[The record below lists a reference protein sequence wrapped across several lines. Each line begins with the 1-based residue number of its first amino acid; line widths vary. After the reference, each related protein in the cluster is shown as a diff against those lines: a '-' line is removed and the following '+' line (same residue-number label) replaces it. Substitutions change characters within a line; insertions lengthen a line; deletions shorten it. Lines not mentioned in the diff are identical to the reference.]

1 MVGFSCCPLE
11 GINITNDMKT
21 RRDFLKTSGAL
32 SLVAML
38 LPKLAKAEKI
48 KNVGIQLYS
57 VRKEMLADAVGT
69 LKQLAKIGYKELE
82 SARSEK
88 GNYYGLQ
95 PKEIKKIVSDL
106 GMTLRSGHVHVDK
119 DWQRSIDSAAE
130 AGQDYLVCSSLPSNG
145 QTVDNYKKV
154 AEIFSKAGED
164 CKKSNLIF
172 GYHNHEYEF
181 EKENG
186 QVLYDVLLANTDRN
200 LVTWE
205 LDLGWVVASG
215 NDPLVYFNKYPGRF
229 PLWHL
234 KDMDVSKQQSTEFG
248 KGQIKVLEILKNSK
262 KSGVKHIFVD
272 QEEYAST
279 ALKSMKYDFDYPK
292 KPNL

>member
-1 MVGFSCCPLE
+1 
-11 GINITNDMKT
+11 MKT
-21 RRDFLKTSGAL
+21 RRDFFKTAGGLALGAL
-32 SLVAML
+32 VI
-38 LPKLAKAEKI
+38 PGIAKGEKV
-48 KNVGIQLYS
+48 KNIGIQLYS

-130 AGQDYLVCSSLPSNG
+130 AGQNYLICSSLPSQG
-145 QTVDNYKKV
+145 QTIDNYKKV
-154 AEIFSKAGED
+154 AETFLKAGED
-164 CKKSNLIF
+164 CKKSNIIF

-186 QVLYDVLLANTDRN
+186 QVLYDVLLSNTDPK

-215 NDPLVYFNKYPGRF
+215 NDPLEYFNKYPGRF

-234 KDMDVSKQQSTEFG
+234 KDMDVQKQQSTEFG
-248 KGQIKVLEILKNSK
+248 KGQIKVLEILKNAK
-262 KSGVKHIFVD
+262 KSGVKHIFVE

-279 ALKSMKYDFDYPK
+279 ALESMKYDFDYLQK
-292 KPNL
+292 LDF

>member
-1 MVGFSCCPLE
+1 
-11 GINITNDMKT
+11 MKT
-21 RRDFLKTSGAL
+21 RRDFLKTSGGLAL
-32 SLVAML
+32 GALLV
-38 LPKLAKAEKI
+38 PTLARAEKV

-95 PKEIKKIVSDL
+95 PKEIKKIATDL

-130 AGQDYLVCSSLPSNG
+130 AGQNYLVCSSLPSKG

-154 AEIFSKAGED
+154 ADTFNKAGED

-172 GYHNHEYEF
+172 GYHNHDYEF
-181 EKENG
+181 EKDNG
-186 QVLYDVLLANTDRN
+186 QVLYDVLIANTDPK

-205 LDLGWVVASG
+205 LDLGWVVAS
-215 NDPLVYFNKYPGRF
+215 NLDPVSYFNKYPGRF

-234 KDMDVSKQQSTEFG
+234 KDMDTTKKQSTEFG
-248 KGQIKVLEILKNSK
+248 KGQINVLEILKNGK
-262 KSGVKHIFVD
+262 KSGVKHIFVE

-279 ALKSMKYDFDYPK
+279 ALESMKYDFDYLQK
-292 KPNL
+292 LDY

>member
-1 MVGFSCCPLE
+1 
-11 GINITNDMKT
+11 MKT
-21 RRDFLKTSGAL
+21 RRDFFRTAGSLTVGAL
-32 SLVAML
+32 VIPM
-38 LPKLAKAEKI
+38 LAKAEKV
-48 KNVGIQLYS
+48 KNIGIQLYS
-57 VRKEMLADAVGT
+57 VRKEMLTDAVGT

-130 AGQDYLVCSSLPSNG
+130 AGQDYLVCSSLPSKG
-145 QTVDNYKKV
+145 QTVDNYKSV
-154 AEIFSKAGED
+154 GETFSKAGED
-164 CKKSNLIF
+164 CKKSNIIF
-172 GYHNHEYEF
+172 AYHNHEYEF

-186 QVLYDVLLANTDRN
+186 QVLYDVLLSNTDPN

-215 NDPLVYFNKYPGRF
+215 NDPLAYFNKYPGRF

-234 KDMDVSKQQSTEFG
+234 KDMDLAKQQSTEFG
-248 KGQIKVLEILKNSK
+248 KGQIKVLEILKNAK
-262 KSGVKHIFVD
+262 KSGVKHIFVE
-272 QEEYAST
+272 QEEYASS
-279 ALKSMKYDFDYPK
+279 ALESMKYDFDYLQK
-292 KPNL
+292 LDF

>member
-1 MVGFSCCPLE
+1 M
-11 GINITNDMKT
+11 TT
-21 RRDFLKTSGAL
+21 RRDFFRTAGSLTVGAL
-32 SLVAML
+32 VIPM
-38 LPKLAKAEKI
+38 LAKAEKV
-48 KNVGIQLYS
+48 KNIGIQLYS
-57 VRKEMLADAVGT
+57 VRKEMLTDAVGT

-130 AGQDYLVCSSLPSNG
+130 AGQDYLVCSSLPSKG
-145 QTVDNYKKV
+145 QTVDNYKSV
-154 AEIFSKAGED
+154 GETFSKAGED
-164 CKKSNLIF
+164 CKKSNIIF
-172 GYHNHEYEF
+172 AYHNHEYEF

-186 QVLYDVLLANTDRN
+186 QVLYDVLLSSTDPN

-215 NDPLVYFNKYPGRF
+215 NDPLAYFNKYPGRF

-234 KDMDVSKQQSTEFG
+234 KDMDLAKQQSTEFG
-248 KGQIKVLEILKNSK
+248 KGQIKVLEILKNAK
-262 KSGVKHIFVD
+262 KSGVKHIFVE
-272 QEEYAST
+272 QEEYASS
-279 ALKSMKYDFDYPK
+279 ALESMKYDFDYLQK
-292 KPNL
+292 LDF

>member
-1 MVGFSCCPLE
+1 
-11 GINITNDMKT
+11 MKT
-21 RRDFLKTSGAL
+21 RRDFFKTAGGLAL
-32 SLVAML
+32 GVLVI
-38 LPKLAKAEKI
+38 PSVTKGEKV
-48 KNVGIQLYS
+48 KNIGIQLYS

-130 AGQDYLVCSSLPSNG
+130 AGQDYLICSSLPSKG

-154 AEIFSKAGED
+154 AETFSKAGED
-164 CKKSNLIF
+164 CKKSNIIF

-186 QVLYDVLLANTDRN
+186 QVLYDILLSSTDPQ

-215 NDPLVYFNKYPGRF
+215 NDPLAYFNKYPGRF

-234 KDMDVSKQQSTEFG
+234 KDMDVQKQQSTEFG

-262 KSGVKHIFVD
+262 KSGVKHIFVE

-279 ALKSMKYDFDYPK
+279 ALESMKYDFDYLQK
-292 KPNL
+292 LDF

>member
-1 MVGFSCCPLE
+1 
-11 GINITNDMKT
+11 MKT
-21 RRDFLKTSGAL
+21 RRDFFKTAGGLALGAL
-32 SLVAML
+32 AIPSIT
-38 LPKLAKAEKI
+38 KGEKV
-48 KNVGIQLYS
+48 KNIGIQLYS

-119 DWQRSIDSAAE
+119 DWQRSIDGAAE
-130 AGQDYLVCSSLPSNG
+130 AGQDYLICSSLPSKG

-154 AEIFSKAGED
+154 AETFSKAGED
-164 CKKSNLIF
+164 CKKSNIIF

-186 QVLYDVLLANTDRN
+186 QVLYDVLLSSTDPQ
-200 LVTWE
+200 LVIWE

-215 NDPLVYFNKYPGRF
+215 NDPLAYFNKFPGRF

-234 KDMDVSKQQSTEFG
+234 KDMDVQKQQSTEFG
-248 KGQIKVLEILKNSK
+248 KGQIKVLEILKNAK
-262 KSGVKHIFVD
+262 KSGVKHIFVE

-279 ALKSMKYDFDYPK
+279 ALESMKYDFDYLQK
-292 KPNL
+292 LDF

>member
-1 MVGFSCCPLE
+1 
-11 GINITNDMKT
+11 MKT
-21 RRDFLKTSGAL
+21 RREFFKKAGGLAL
-32 SLVAML
+32 GAML
-38 LPKLAKAEKI
+38 LPNLGRGEKLKK
-48 KNVGIQLYS
+48 VGIQLYS
-57 VRKEMLADAVGT
+57 VRKEMLADAPGT

-106 GMTLRSGHVHVDK
+106 GMTLRSGHVHIDK
-119 DWQRSIDSAAE
+119 DWQRSIDMAAE
-130 AGQDYLVCSSLPSNG
+130 AGQDYLVCSSLPSKG
-145 QTVDNYKKV
+145 QTIDNYKKV
-154 AEIFSKAGED
+154 ADTFSKAGED
-164 CKKSNLIF
+164 CKKSKLIF
-172 GYHNHEYEF
+172 AYHNHEYEF

-186 QVLYDVLLANTDRN
+186 QVLYDVLLSNTDPG

-215 NDPLVYFNKYPGRF
+215 NDPIAYFNKYPGRF

-234 KDMDVSKQQSTEFG
+234 KDMDVAKQQSTEFG
-248 KGQIKVLEILKNSK
+248 KGAINVLQLLKNSR
-262 KSGVKHIFVD
+262 KSGVKHIFVE

-279 ALKSMKYDFDYPK
+279 AMESMKYDFDYLQK
-292 KPNL
+292 LDF